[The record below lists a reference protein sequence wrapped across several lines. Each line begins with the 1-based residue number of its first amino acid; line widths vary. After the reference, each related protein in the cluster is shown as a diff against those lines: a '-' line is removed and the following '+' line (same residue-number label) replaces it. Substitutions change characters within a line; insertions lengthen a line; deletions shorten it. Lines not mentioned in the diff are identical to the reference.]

1 MVGSGPNREES
12 MGSQHQDHFLNLERR
27 KDREVSVHMTYT
39 SGSHSRTRSH
49 ISHGKDTRNLQLKI
63 DHLRKKL
70 RRKQRRG
77 SPLSSRSQ
85 PDDNDSNRPISR
97 TPPSESFSY
106 NEEHHHKQRSR
117 SPTYRGLGSDAMSK
131 ALRQISKSQIGR
143 ASCRERVC

>member
-1 MVGSGPNREES
+1 MVGSRPNREEF
-12 MGSQHQDHFLNLERR
+12 MGLQRQDHFLNLERR

-85 PDDNDSNRPISR
+85 PDDNDSNRPI
-97 TPPSESFSY
+97 
-106 NEEHHHKQRSR
+106 
-117 SPTYRGLGSDAMSK
+117 
-131 ALRQISKSQIGR
+131 
-143 ASCRERVC
+143 